1 MKQAIIILLALFFA
15 QNQGFSQVD
24 SLVGEIFLVKPFRAS
39 IEFKTDSTYEIFAPD
54 PCIINGQKDYH
65 HGEWTFKE
73 DTILLMPANPC
84 ISLSQLTEV
93 SISEAQFE
101 SNNECEIELQLEGLE
116 LLEFGWPIILI
127 GSEHLDTVHYY
138 KKMPKIIFSKYSS
151 IIVNSIFDQDIEVEL
166 PESIAGG
173 DRIVIDLNFS
183 GICVE
188 EKLFGST
195 NLRIP
200 LSSINSKECKTPFS
214 LVQLER

>member
-1 MKQAIIILLALFFA
+1 M
-15 QNQGFSQVD
+15 
-24 SLVGEIFLVKPFRAS
+24 
-39 IEFKTDSTYEIFAPD
+39 
-54 PCIINGQKDYH
+54 
-65 HGEWTFKE
+65 
-73 DTILLMPANPC
+73 
-84 ISLSQLTEV
+84 
-93 SISEAQFE
+93 AQFE

-127 GSEHLDTVHYY
+127 GSEHLDTVYYY
-138 KKMPKIIFSKYSS
+138 KKMPKIIFSEYSK
-151 IIVNSIFDQDIEVEL
+151 IILNSILYEDIEVEL

-188 EKLFGST
+188 EELFGSS

-200 LSSINSKECKTPFS
+200 LSSTNSKECKTPFS